1 MTAPGLIADFR
12 KWAATVPAY
21 GELVVVDPGGTCGLL
36 TVSRHV
42 AGPDSYAVGKCS
54 LDELP
59 QALRTRCGPLGV
71 RAIICEDF
79 SLNPKRRNDPKMPAS
94 QGIGVARAVA
104 HSAGLPLFLL
114 QPNVKTEGH
123 RRLDAA
129 GLAAYAACRS
139 DHERDVVD
147 LAGKA
152 LFELRKAQ
160 R

>member
-12 KWAATVPAY
+12 QWAATAPTA
-21 GELVVVDPGGTCGLL
+21 GSLVVVDPGGTCGLL
-36 TVSRHV
+36 TVEYGGTNAFPTRAIKV
-42 AGPDSYAVGKCS
+42 A

-59 QALRTRCGPLGV
+59 GVLSARAQLGPA
-71 RAIICEDF
+71 AIICEDF
-79 SLNPKRRNDPKMPAS
+79 SLRPRGNNDPKMPAS

-114 QPNVKTEGH
+114 QPNVKREGH
-123 RRLDAA
+123 RHLDAA

-152 LFELRKAQ
+152 LMELRKAQ

>member
-1 MTAPGLIADFR
+1 MSAPGLIANLRD
-12 KWAATVPAY
+12 WGAAAPTY

-36 TVSRHV
+36 SV
-42 AGPDSYAVGKCS
+42 AYGFGDDDRYDVGKCA
-54 LDELP
+54 LDALPRELHD
-59 QALRTRCGPLGV
+59 RCSPNV

-79 SLNPKRRNDPKMPAS
+79 SLNPRRHNDPKMPAP
-94 QGIGVARAVA
+94 QGIGVVRTVCWAE
-104 HSAGLPLFLL
+104 GLPLFLL

-123 RRLDAA
+123 RHLDAA
-129 GLAAYAACRS
+129 GLVAYAACRS

-152 LFELRKAQ
+152 LHELRKAQ

>member
-1 MTAPGLIADFR
+1 MSTPGRIADFR
-12 KWAATVPAY
+12 KWAATAPEY
-21 GELVVVDPGGTCGLL
+21 GELVILDPGGTCGLL
-36 TVSRHV
+36 TVEYGSLNAFPTRAIKV
-42 AGPDSYAVGKCS
+42 P

-59 QALRTRCGPLGV
+59 QALRTRCSPNV
-71 RAIICEDF
+71 RAVICEDF

-94 QGIGVARAVA
+94 QGIGVARAVCYA
-104 HSAGLPLFLL
+104 EGLPLFLM

-123 RRLDAA
+123 RHLDAA

-152 LFELRKAQ
+152 LHELRKAQ

>member
-12 KWAATVPAY
+12 QWAATAPI
-21 GELVVVDPGGTCGLL
+21 GGRLIVVDPGGTCGLL
-36 TVSRHV
+36 TVEYGFGYEDGRMRDVGRV
-42 AGPDSYAVGKCS
+42 A
-54 LDELP
+54 LDDLP
-59 QALRTRCGPLGV
+59 QALFKRVRTDV

-79 SLNPKRRNDPKMPAS
+79 SLRGGRNDPKVPAP

-114 QPNVKTEGH
+114 QPNSKTEGH
-123 RRLDAA
+123 RHLDAA
-129 GLAAYAACRS
+129 GQLAYAACRS

-152 LFELRKAQ
+152 LHELRKAQ